1 MKRKVRKYYEMMKRW
16 EKIILQNECE
26 TAEKKRKVLLICSI
40 VIVTNMGIK
49 MLRIMRSVDS

>member
-1 MKRKVRKYYEMMKRW
+1 MMKRW